1 MRNEEVKMDNTK
13 NYFYGIDL
21 GTTNS
26 VMAYGNITNTGV
38 LKPIVV
44 DIDRKSENGSRS
56 RGKLLPSV
64 VFWYKDNEGRMVPE
78 VGDYAKSRYGTKSGY
93 VCKSVKSLM
102 GQNEGLN
109 LAEEI
114 EDQTPAAVSAQ
125 ILKHMIRSAKSR
137 LFQEE
142 IKDVIITVPASF
154 DSDQCQATLDAA
166 KYAGIDIE
174 NQHDI
179 LLYEPK
185 AVIYDFLQMQES
197 GEIPSDVIDLSQPK
211 NILVFDLGGGTLD
224 VTIHRVGYSDS
235 GILNIRDI
243 AISRYTQIGGD
254 NFDELIA
261 NEMMK
266 RFQEQSGITINIK
279 RKEEVMCKLRRLA
292 EHLKMDMSNDYERCQ
307 EMGVELA
314 DDYFEEVMEI
324 NLYDSYSYAD
334 EFTKKELEEIIAP
347 MLGLPYTAADAK
359 RIDSMTEK
367 DMNNIIYPILDVL
380 SKAGEDCKID
390 TVILNGG
397 MTKLYP
403 VKKRIEDFF
412 GFRAL
417 TTSDP
422 DLSVARGAVYYHY
435 CLHKYNI
442 QKVKNVFEENA
453 GEEIQKAVFHTG
465 TIMNDRVNLGIRN
478 QYVSKLIEAGTNLP
492 YVSEEISG
500 KYEMGK
506 DSDTLA
512 LDIFLGRGLTKNL
525 PNRRIARRLIKF
537 KKVYPAGT
545 PISLRIMIDNMRM
558 MTMEAWITN
567 RPKERA
573 VIEIDTNA
581 PKEIS
586 EEKVKSRIYSN
597 ESIPLNAKSELNDIK
612 VLTERNKTMKKKDE
626 INKKIND
633 RIAEIGKA
641 ENPQDFYRPIVE
653 MSDSC
658 YQSDILLGYLYEIAS
673 KLCHGWTDEQRRK
686 MKRICERHFQEQA
699 KCVPQTVY
707 VLRKAIDLIAV
718 LGGNFIEDYKR
729 YLERRMIPDAIQYAL
744 YENALVWEE
753 DEEKVLGFIKDRKAS
768 ELSPRSVQMVMRRF
782 GVGTKKEHQQM
793 LKDLVKSTAE
803 FVNSEECAHP
813 EYYLMMEA
821 QICGAEVPHA
831 LLSNKKLMKM
841 VRSSIDQYYEGRQKD
856 NFYCALQNLLDD
868 IPLSVEEEELVKRYC
883 Q

>member
-1 MRNEEVKMDNTK
+1 MENAK

-26 VMAYGNITNTGV
+26 VMAYGNITNTGI

-44 DIDRKSENGSRS
+44 DIDRKSDNGSRS

-64 VFWYKDNEGRMVPE
+64 VFYYKDNEGRMVPE

-93 VCKSVKSLM
+93 VSKSIKSLM
-102 GQNEGLN
+102 GQNEGVN

-137 LFQEE
+137 LFQDQ
-142 IKDVIITVPASF
+142 INDVIITVPASF

-166 KYAGIDIE
+166 KYAGIDID

-197 GEIPSDVIDLSQPK
+197 GEIPSSVIDLSEPK

-224 VTIHRVGYSDS
+224 VTIHRVGYSES
-235 GILNIRDI
+235 GILNIKDI

-254 NFDELIA
+254 DFDELIA

-266 RFQEQSGITINIK
+266 RFQEQSMITINIK

-307 EMGVELA
+307 EMGSELS
-314 DDYFEEVMEI
+314 DDYYEEVMEI

-347 MLGLPYTAADAK
+347 MLGEMYTIEDAK

-380 SKAGEDCKID
+380 SKAGENCKID

-403 VKKRIEDFF
+403 VKNRIEQFF

-422 DLSVARGAVYYHY
+422 DLAVARGAVYYHY

-442 QKVKNVFEENA
+442 QKSKNIFEETK
-453 GEEIQKAVFHTG
+453 EEIEKTVFHTG

-492 YVSEEISG
+492 YISDEISG
-500 KYEMGK
+500 KYQMGK

-512 LDIFLGRGLTKNL
+512 LDIFLGRGMTKDL

-545 PISLRIMIDNMRM
+545 PISLRIMIDSMRM
-558 MTMEAWITN
+558 MTMEAWITD
-567 RPKERA
+567 RPRERA
-573 VIEIDTNA
+573 VIEIDTNTS
-581 PKEIS
+581 KEVS

-597 ESIPLNAKSELNDIK
+597 ESLILNAKSELNDIK
-612 VLTERNKTMKKKDE
+612 VLMERNKTMKKKDE
-626 INKKIND
+626 INQKIND
-633 RIAEIGKA
+633 RIIEIGKA
-641 ENPQDFYRPIVE
+641 QNPADFFEPIVE
-653 MSDSC
+653 MVNTC

-673 KLCHGWTDEQRRK
+673 KLCYGWSDPQKRK
-686 MKRICERHFQEQA
+686 MKRLVARHFQEQA
-699 KCVPQTVY
+699 RYVAQNVY
-707 VLRKAIDLIAV
+707 VLRKAIDLLAA
-718 LGGNFIEDYKR
+718 LGGEFIEDYKE
-729 YLERRMIPDAIQYAL
+729 YFEQHMIPEAIQYAL
-744 YENALVWEE
+744 YENALRYEKE
-753 DEEKVLGFIKDRKAS
+753 DLKVLEFIKDRKIT
-768 ELSPRSVQMVMRRF
+768 ELSPRSIQALIKRF
-782 GVGTKKEHQQM
+782 GIGTEKKNQNM
-793 LKDLVKSTAE
+793 LKDLIKSTAE
-803 FVNSEECAHP
+803 FIISGECTHT
-813 EYYLMMEA
+813 EYYLMLEA
-821 QICGAEVPHA
+821 QLCGCEVNHA
-831 LLSNKKLMKM
+831 LLGNKKLMKL
-841 VRSSIDQYYEGRQKD
+841 VRASIDHYYEGRQKD
-856 NFYCALQNLLDD
+856 SFYCTFQNLLDD
-868 IPLSVEEEELVKRYC
+868 IPLLEEEEELVKRYC
-883 Q
+883 E

>member
-1 MRNEEVKMDNTK
+1 MDSTK

-26 VMAYGNITNTGV
+26 VMAYGNFTNAGI

-64 VFWYKDNEGRMVPE
+64 VFYYKDNEGKMVPE

-93 VCKSVKSLM
+93 VCKSVKSFM
-102 GQNEGLN
+102 GQTEGLN

-114 EDQTPAAVSAQ
+114 GDQTPAAVSAQ

-137 LFQEE
+137 LFQDE

-166 KYAGIDIE
+166 KYAGIDID

-197 GEIPSDVIDLSQPK
+197 GEIPSDVIDLSEPK

-224 VTIHRVGYSDS
+224 VTIHKVGYSQS
-235 GILNIRDI
+235 GVLNIKDI

-266 RFQEQSGITINIK
+266 HFQELNGITINIK

-292 EHLKMDMSNDYERCQ
+292 EHLKIDMSNDYERCQ
-307 EMGVELA
+307 EMGSELA
-314 DDYFEEVMEI
+314 DDYYEEVMEI

-334 EFTKKELEEIIAP
+334 EFTKKELEDIITP
-347 MLGLPYTAADAK
+347 MLGVSYTIEDAK

-403 VKKRIEDFF
+403 IKKRIEQFF

-422 DLSVARGAVYYHY
+422 DLAVARGAVYYHY

-442 QKVKNVFEENA
+442 KKSKDVFEENSR
-453 GEEIQKAVFHTG
+453 EEIQKAVFHTG

-512 LDIFLGRGLTKNL
+512 LDIFLGRGMTKNL

-545 PISLRIMIDNMRM
+545 PISLRIMIDSMRM

-573 VIEIDTNA
+573 VIEIDTNSS
-581 PKEIS
+581 KDVS
-586 EEKVKSRIYSN
+586 EEKVKSRIYST

-612 VLTERNKTMKKKDE
+612 VLMERNKTMKKKDE
-626 INKKIND
+626 INKKINE

-641 ENPQDFYRPIVE
+641 ENPGDFFEPLVA
-653 MSDSC
+653 MADTC
-658 YQSDILLGYLYEIAS
+658 YQSDILLGYLYEIAA
-673 KLCHGWTDEQRRK
+673 KLCYGWSDAQKKK
-686 MKRICERHFQEQA
+686 MKRIGARHFQEQA
-699 KCVPQTVY
+699 RYVAQTVY
-707 VLRKAIDLIAV
+707 VLRKAIDLIAA
-718 LGGNFIEDYKR
+718 LGGDFIDDYR
-729 YLERRMIPDAIQYAL
+729 TYLERRIVPEAIQYAL
-744 YENALVWEE
+744 YENALIWEKS
-753 DEEKVLGFIKDRKAS
+753 DEKVLEFIKDRKIS
-768 ELSPRSVQMVMRRF
+768 EFSPRSIQALMKRF
-782 GVGTKKEHQQM
+782 GVGSKKEHQQL
-793 LKDLVKSTAE
+793 LKDIVKSTAE
-803 FVNSEECAHP
+803 FVNTKECAHP
-813 EYYLMMEA
+813 EYYLMLEV
-821 QICGAEVPHA
+821 QLCGSEVNHA
-831 LLSNKKLMKM
+831 LLNNKKLIKS
-841 VRSSIDQYYEGRQKD
+841 VRTSIDQYYGSRQKD
-856 NFYCALQNLLDD
+856 DFYCALQNLLDN
-868 IPLSVEEEELVKRYC
+868 IPLSSEEEEMIKKYY

>member
-1 MRNEEVKMDNTK
+1 MDSAK

-26 VMAYGNITNTGV
+26 VMAYGNITNTGI

-44 DIDRKSENGSRS
+44 DIDRKSENGSRI

-64 VFWYKDNEGRMVPE
+64 VFYYKDNEGKMVPE

-93 VCKSVKSLM
+93 VSKSVKSLM
-102 GQNEGLN
+102 GQTEGLN

-114 EDQTPAAVSAQ
+114 EDQTPSSVSAQ
-125 ILKHMIRSAKSR
+125 ILRHLIRSAKSR
-137 LFQEE
+137 LFQDE
-142 IKDVIITVPASF
+142 IQDVIITVPASF

-166 KYAGIDIE
+166 KYAGIDID

-197 GEIPSDVIDLSQPK
+197 GEIPSDVIDLSEPK

-224 VTIHRVGYSDS
+224 VTIHKVGYSDS
-235 GILNIRDI
+235 GILNIKDI

-254 NFDELIA
+254 DFDELIA

-266 RFQEQSGITINIK
+266 RFQEQSMLTINIK

-307 EMGVELA
+307 EMGAELA
-314 DDYFEEVMEI
+314 DDYYEEVMEI

-347 MLGLPYTAADAK
+347 MLGNTYTIEDAK

-380 SKAGEDCKID
+380 SKAGENCKID

-403 VKKRIEDFF
+403 VKKRIEQFF

-422 DLSVARGAVYYHY
+422 DLAVARGAVYYHY

-442 QKVKNVFEENA
+442 QKSKDVFGENSK
-453 GEEIQKAVFHTG
+453 EEIEKAVFHTG

-478 QYVSKLIEAGTNLP
+478 EYVSKLIEAGTNLP
-492 YVSEEISG
+492 YISEEISG
-500 KYEMGK
+500 KYQMGK

-537 KKVYPAGT
+537 KKVYPSGT

-567 RPKERA
+567 RPRERA

-581 PKEIS
+581 LKEVS
-586 EEKVKSRIYSN
+586 EEKVKSRIYST
-597 ESIPLNAKSELNDIK
+597 ESITLNAKSELNDIK
-612 VLTERNKTMKKKDE
+612 VLMERNRMMKKKDE
-626 INKKIND
+626 INQKINE

-641 ENPQDFYRPIVE
+641 QNPADFFEPLLE
-653 MSDSC
+653 MADTC

-673 KLCHGWTDEQRRK
+673 KLCYGWNETQKRKIRRL
-686 MKRICERHFQEQA
+686 CTRHFQEQA
-699 KCVPQTVY
+699 RFVAQTVY
-707 VLRKAIDLIAV
+707 VLRKAIDLLAV
-718 LGGNFIEDYKR
+718 LGGDFIEDYKT
-729 YLERRMIPDAIQYAL
+729 YLERRIVPEAIQYAL
-744 YENALVWEE
+744 YENALVWEPS
-753 DEEKVLGFIKDRKAS
+753 DEKVLEFIKDRKVS
-768 ELSPRSVQMVMRRF
+768 EFSPRSIQALIRRF
-782 GVGTKKEHQQM
+782 GVGTPKEHQNF
-793 LKDLVKSTAE
+793 LKEIVKSTAE
-803 FVNSEECAHP
+803 FITSGECEHP
-813 EYYLMMEA
+813 EYYLMLEA
-821 QICGAEVPHA
+821 QLCGAEVHHA
-831 LLSNKKLMKM
+831 LLGNKKLMKQ
-841 VRSSIDQYYEGRQKD
+841 VRASIDQHYGGRQKD
-856 NFYCALQNLLDD
+856 SFYCALQNLLDD
-868 IPLSVEEEELVKRYC
+868 IPLLEEEEELVRRYC